1 MKYFLKRY
9 LFLVIAQTACLAL
22 GLWLENRFLASLSGP
37 ENPDRTAAESAD
49 RAAGAGDAE
58 KFAPVSIDSG
68 GVPAETTP
76 FIAIR
81 ITALL
86 WIAAI
91 QAVVAYLVL
100 TRDREE
106 ATRKHRQVE
115 KVSLQQYNELSRTR
129 DAVIF
134 GLAKLAESRDPDTG
148 KHLERIAIYST
159 RLASALRNE
168 PCYRDQVTPSFIK
181 LIGVSSAL
189 HDIGKVGVQDSILL
203 KPGKL
208 ERQERLMIQ
217 LHAAI
222 GGKCIREIESR
233 LGRSNFLQMARE
245 IAFGHHEHWDGSGYP
260 KGLAGEEI
268 PLAARIVAI
277 ADVYDALFTKRIY
290 KEAYPHKKC
299 VEMIREL
306 SGRQFDPVLVKVFL
320 ALEAEFHEIA
330 LRHRDASEEIHP
342 EPQLA
347 EDGAELPAEN
357 DLSLEEKFSTIETM
371 LDRCA
376 EFRSADD
383 PFEFTRD
390 SEPAYRAAKSSTAV
404 LETASTWP
412 NIESEP
418 EYVPEQVP

>member
-9 LFLVIAQTACLAL
+9 LFLVIAQTVCLAL
-22 GLWLENRFLASLSGP
+22 GLWLEHCFIVALASSEKREG
-37 ENPDRTAAESAD
+37 AVAESAE
-49 RAAGAGDAE
+49 RAGEAE
-58 KFAPVSIDSG
+58 ASARHAADSRDTG
-68 GVPAETTP
+68 GVFGGETP
-76 FIAIR
+76 YHAIR
-81 ITALL
+81 ITALF
-86 WIAAI
+86 WIAAT

-106 ATRKHRQVE
+106 AARKRQQVE
-115 KVSLQQYNELSRTR
+115 RVSLQQYNELSRTR

-159 RLASALRNE
+159 RLASALRDE
-168 PCYRDQVTPSFIK
+168 PRYRDQVTPTFIK

-222 GGKCIREIESR
+222 GGRCIREIESR

-290 KEAYPHKKC
+290 KEAYPHRKC

-306 SGRQFDPVLVKVFL
+306 AGRQFDPALVKAFL
-320 ALEAEFHEIA
+320 KLEAEFHEIA
-330 LRHRDASEEIHP
+330 RSHRDASEEIHA
-342 EPQLA
+342 EPPFA
-347 EDGAELPAEN
+347 EDVANPSEEE
-357 DLSLEEKFSTIETM
+357 DSSLEDKFSTIEAM
-371 LDRCA
+371 LDNCA
-376 EFRSADD
+376 GELFENDRDLGAERRESPLLTLMLQTESAWS
-383 PFEFTRD
+383 PH
-390 SEPAYRAAKSSTAV
+390 
-404 LETASTWP
+404 
-412 NIESEP
+412 ESEP
-418 EYVPEQVP
+418 EYVPEQNA